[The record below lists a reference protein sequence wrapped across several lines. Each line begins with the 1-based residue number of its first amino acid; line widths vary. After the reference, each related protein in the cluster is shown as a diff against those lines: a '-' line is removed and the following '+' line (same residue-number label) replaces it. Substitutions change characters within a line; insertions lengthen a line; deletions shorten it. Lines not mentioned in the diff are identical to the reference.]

1 MCGSMVDIQFTAA
14 EVRRGKKIEEERKKD
29 RKKETTGQKYNGPLL
44 HRAAIR
50 NKYYKQRLEWRFG
63 LWFWLWVKVF
73 IREREL
79 TFTFAI
85 CCRPFV
91 CRLPVVC
98 NVQSPYSAGWN
109 FRQCFYTISYIGHPL
124 TSTQYFTD
132 IVPVEP
138 LHRRVLRKR
147 GSQNS
152 YFGPVE
158 GYISEMVQDMSSYD
172 KLVLII
178 NRKSYIWA
186 FD

>member
-1 MCGSMVDIQFTAA
+1 MSQQMKELWKSVNIWQSH
-14 EVRRGKKIEEERKKD
+14 RKKYSGLFFL
-29 RKKETTGQKYNGPLL
+29 THSVFYIQ
-44 HRAAIR
+44 R